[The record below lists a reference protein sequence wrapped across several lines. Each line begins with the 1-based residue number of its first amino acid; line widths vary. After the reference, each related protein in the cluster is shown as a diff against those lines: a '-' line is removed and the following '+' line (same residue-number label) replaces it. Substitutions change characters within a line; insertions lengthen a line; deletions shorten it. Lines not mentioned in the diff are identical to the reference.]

1 MSRDLNALLVTELQK
16 PMIRP
21 VWIIRLD
28 IEDDPVQ
35 VWTGAGSFEPTG
47 TGDTALDGFTFD
59 GIGNIGEIGA
69 MSDSETGSK
78 VLTLGLP
85 GVEIDKD
92 LLNQVVNLIKTW
104 QFRDA
109 WVWFALL
116 DENTNL
122 VYNPFRIKTGRM
134 DTMKAG
140 HTGKT
145 GRIDVEIESHQAFIS
160 RALDT
165 RYSEQREI
173 DDIDSSQDYIHDLAN
188 KQPGI
193 GISGGNDYSGTG
205 GGGPGGGRERAGGYG
220 GSFGEFHRQ

>member
-1 MSRDLNALLVTELQK
+1 MSRGLNPLLETELQK

-28 IEDDPVQ
+28 IQDDPVQ
-35 VWTGAGSFEPTG
+35 VWTGAGELSPVG

-69 MSDSETGSK
+69 IADSETGSQ
-78 VLTLGLP
+78 VLKLGLP

-92 LLNQVVNLIKTW
+92 LLNQVVNQTKVW
-104 QFRDA
+104 QFKNA
-109 WVWFALL
+109 WVWFGLL

-122 VYNPFRIKTGRM
+122 VYNPFRVKTGRI
-134 DTMKAG
+134 DTMKAS

-145 GRIDVEIESHQAFIS
+145 GRMDVEIESHQAYIS
-160 RALDT
+160 RTLDT
-165 RYSEQREI
+165 KYAEQNEI
-173 DDIDSSQDYIHDLAN
+173 DEDDISQSFIHDLAN

-193 GISGGNDYSGTG
+193 GVANNDSSYSRG
-205 GGGPGGGRERAGGYG
+205 GGSGRGYGYSGGYG
-220 GSFGEFHRQ
+220 GSAGEFNRQ